1 MEQSCSLLNPL
12 IPMNHPS
19 LKSLLIAGGLFLAAA
34 SPILASE
41 AEDLFKRM
49 DTNGDGRLTSVE
61 HAQSAETMFKQSDAD
76 RDGKVSAAE
85 CESAQA
91 THDGKI
97 DKKATALHMRQVDTD
112 GDGQINATEN
122 NAFAK
127 SAFLRAD
134 KNSDGVLSEDEFEAA
149 HKAMKKELK
158 D

>member
-1 MEQSCSLLNPL
+1 M
-12 IPMNHPS
+12 
-19 LKSLLIAGGLFLAAA
+19 AGTFSLAAV
-34 SPILASE
+34 SPVLASE

-49 DTNGDGRLTSVE
+49 DTNGDGRVTSVE
-61 HAQSAETMFKQSDAD
+61 HAQSAETMFKQSDVD

-91 THDGKI
+91 AHDEKI

-112 GDGQINATEN
+112 GDGQISANEN

-127 SAFLRAD
+127 NAFLRAD
-134 KNSDGVLSEDEFEAA
+134 KNSDGSLSEDEFEAA